1 LTAAL
6 ALSGTAVVHANEA
19 QTRAT
24 PGPAVA
30 ASAAGRVAR
39 PDETEQLARALMN
52 ELVAIDTSNP
62 PGNEDKAVQAVARH
76 LRAAGIEPAIV
87 PFAPGRS
94 NLVARLHGD
103 GTRRAVILL
112 AHLDVVGAVGQP
124 WTVPPFAVTER
135 DGWLYGRGVTDD
147 KSWAAI
153 ATALFLELARTKAPL
168 HRDVVLALTGD
179 EESGGAGIR
188 YLIEHRR
195 DLLAE
200 AQYALNEGGS
210 VVLDA
215 TGKARLVGLGTAEK
229 TFQDFVL
236 VSRGL
241 GGHSSVPNDE
251 NAIYKLSRALER
263 LAGFAFPTRLTPV
276 IRESLRAMA
285 VTQTEERA
293 RAMRAAA
300 NLVGSTEIPPGLL
313 ASMDGFPPV
322 RATTRTTCVATMVTG
337 GTRDNALPVEA
348 RATVNCRVLPGD
360 QVAWVHQQLK
370 QLAAGLADVE
380 LVPDVGAGPEVPV
393 RGPVRDAVEKA
404 ARAVYGAEVPVVA
417 KVGLGA
423 SDSRFLRQ
431 IGIQSYGVGLMAK
444 PEELTRTAHGPD
456 EGAPAASFPLGVRF
470 LRAIVSEL
478 ER

>member
-1 LTAAL
+1 MRAAL
-6 ALSGTAVVHANEA
+6 LVTTLAFAGVALANERDLQA
-19 QTRAT
+19 RPAS
-24 PGPAVA
+24 AVA
-30 ASAAGRVAR
+30 AAR
-39 PDETEQLARALMN
+39 ADETEQQARALLD

-62 PGNEDKAVQAVARH
+62 PGNETLAVQAVAAH
-76 LRAAGIEPAIV
+76 LRAAGIEPTVV

-94 NLVARLHGD
+94 NLVARLRGD
-103 GTRRAVILL
+103 GSKRPLILL

-124 WTVPPFAVTER
+124 WTLPPFKVTEK

-153 ATALFLELARTKAPL
+153 ATSLVIELARARAPL
-168 HRDVVLALTGD
+168 HRDLILMLTGD

-188 YLIEHRR
+188 DLIAHHRE
-195 DLLAE
+195 LLGE

-210 VVLDA
+210 IILDPA
-215 TGKARLVGLGTAEK
+215 GKPMLVNLGTAEK
-229 TFQDFVL
+229 TFQDFVF
-236 VSRGL
+236 RAKGL

-251 NAIYKLSRALER
+251 NAIYKLARALDR
-263 LAGFAFPTRLTPV
+263 LSAFSFPPRLSPV

-285 VTQTEERA
+285 STQPEARA

-300 NLVGSTEIPPGLL
+300 DSPGSDIPPSLL
-313 ASMDGFPPV
+313 ATMDGYPPV
-322 RATTRTTCVATMVTG
+322 RATTRTTCVATLLAG

-348 RATVNCRVLPGD
+348 RATVNCRILPVD
-360 QVAWVHQQLK
+360 QIAWVQQQLK
-370 QLAAGLADVE
+370 ALVSGLAEVE

-404 ARAVYGAEVPVVA
+404 VRLVFGEVPVVA
-417 KVGLGA
+417 RVGLGA

-431 IGIQSYGVGLMAK
+431 LGIQSYGVGLLAK
-444 PEELTRTAHGPD
+444 PEELTRGAHGPD
-456 EGAPAASFPLGVRF
+456 EGAPASSFPRGVRF
-470 LRAIVSEL
+470 LRALVAEL